1 VAILFISFFG
11 EFMKTLGFLLIAF
24 ITTIGM
30 TSCSKKEGK
39 TEVVENAAKTE
50 AAPAAPPKPARLPD
64 PRGTYADSEGMMS
77 YDFYS
82 TGNFTMTFVGDP
94 GSGTWERIGNTIEL
108 TDQSGMSAG
117 SLEIGNDEL
126 IWPNGKTLIKQ

>member
-1 VAILFISFFG
+1 
-11 EFMKTLGFLLIAF
+11 MKTLGFLLIAF

-50 AAPAAPPKPARLPD
+50 AAPPAPPKPARLPD
-64 PRGTYADSEGMMS
+64 PRGTYADSEGTMT
-77 YDFYS
+77 YEFYS
-82 TGNFTMTFVGDP
+82 SGKVFMTFLGDP
-94 GSGTWERIGNTIEL
+94 GSGTWERVGNTIEL
-108 TDQSGMSAG
+108 TDENGMSAG

>member
-1 VAILFISFFG
+1 
-11 EFMKTLGFLLIAF
+11 MKTLGFLLIAF

-64 PRGTYADSEGMMS
+64 PRGAYADSEGTMT
-77 YDFYS
+77 YEFYS
-82 TGNFTMTFVGDP
+82 SGKVFMTFLGDP
-94 GSGTWERIGNTIEL
+94 GSGTWERVGNTIEL
-108 TDQSGMSAG
+108 TDENGMSAG

-126 IWPNGKTLIKQ
+126 IWPNGKRLIKQ

>member
-1 VAILFISFFG
+1 
-11 EFMKTLGFLLIAF
+11 MKTLGFLLIAF

-50 AAPAAPPKPARLPD
+50 AAPPAPPKPARLPD
-64 PRGTYADSEGMMS
+64 PSGTYADSEGMMT
-77 YDFYS
+77 YEFYS
-82 TGNFTMTFVGDP
+82 TGKFYMTLLGDP
-94 GSGTWERIGNTIEL
+94 GSGTWERVGNTIEL
-108 TDQSGMSAG
+108 TDEETGMSAG

-126 IWPNGKTLIKQ
+126 IWPNGKRLIKQ